1 MQPSKSSQ
9 NSGWAAG
16 FTLPAILVVV
26 GALLILAVGLLLV
39 VGIERSTARS
49 YVDRQRAELVAGAAI
64 ENVRGV
70 LELEAANDDFL
81 VLPSALAA
89 PAPITAGR
97 DLAPK
102 LFIARGKASSSGVS
116 YRYVPLFSNN
126 FTAVPETALL
136 EPPVVEPLL
145 GTVPQN
151 AIEFQALPHQDKVRA
166 AWLPVQD
173 DKDRLIGRYAFWVED
188 LQSKVD
194 PAVAGNANGPGGS
207 HLRSAWP
214 FPAPGLSSEPF
225 KVGDAPLDQIGLH
238 SIDPAATDDQPGGLG
253 TSLLNNRKVLI
264 SPDSL
269 LAAAGFA
276 PPIAR
281 DLSTG
286 HLSDPKARAVE
297 ENLATG
303 LRPYDEQPVVPY
315 AVGIDSSVAGLPK
328 LNLNQLLSQSGD
340 SAVGEMAAFIKKA
353 LPRFDAERKGG
364 FLEED
369 YLKTLAA
376 NAIDYADSNNE
387 ATVSM
392 GSYRGLD
399 GYPLVSEFLLKVR
412 WENIRTAGRR
422 KFVDLSVTTYVELWN
437 MTNVVVEGSAAV
449 SYETKYGFQLPPN
462 PNLFS
467 LGDLS
472 NATNLASTLTQS
484 GGYYWFAPFP
494 VKLQP
499 NEYRVFKCG
508 TVNYS
513 INAASSSEFVTS
525 PMTLSG
531 ETLGVSGAGYR
542 MRWNDRLVDQSRGA
556 IHRNDA
562 SIHYPLDAKGT
573 SRQRFRTSIPSH
585 SHNAG
590 GFVNNMGD
598 PRMSAYNTSAQD
610 ANVYPQNFSPN
621 RRNIRLGSIYNGSN
635 VNTIYGRVLPSE
647 WPDGGHDSPF
657 GVDAIHSLVGLSLGD
672 FQDEHRVE
680 PDDARFYTS
689 LPSLALGAQE
699 APTRLSNS
707 GRFFS
712 ATELGRIYDPIMW
725 QVRTATET
733 TGAAGRPWG
742 DVLSSSVA
750 SSRHGGGNTLRIG
763 RPEHPLLD
771 APGTRASHLLDL
783 FHAGRSR
790 SDSASEREGKLVE
803 IKGHVNIN
811 TASKGALRA
820 MLAGRILQDPEIR
833 KFTGNSHT
841 GGISKI
847 PVTSKL
853 NPLPDVT
860 LVADRIADAI
870 IRSRPFA
877 STAQLAD
884 TREADGTRVFGN
896 STLFPGF
903 GNSGYPIMQWTDA
916 AAEET
921 FARTYEASTVR
932 SRNFRIWVIGQ
943 ALSPTTLTNAAP
955 EVLAELRRAYTVFA
969 DPGERKSDGTIDPT
983 KFRIRTLHEKDF

>member
-1 MQPSKSSQ
+1 MKQPYKSPQ
-9 NSGWAAG
+9 HSGRAAG

-26 GALLILAVGLLLV
+26 GALLILAVGILLV

-49 YVDRQRAELVAGAAI
+49 FVDRQRAELAVTAGL
-64 ENVRGV
+64 ENLRGILN
-70 LELEAANDDFL
+70 LEVSNDDYV
-81 VLPSALAA
+81 VLGSALVSPIVADRD
-89 PAPITAGR
+89 PAPQ
-97 DLAPK
+97 
-102 LFIARGKASSSGVS
+102 LFLARGKATSSGIS

-126 FTAVPETALL
+126 LAAIPENSILA
-136 EPPVVEPLL
+136 PPVVEPLI
-145 GTVPQN
+145 GTAPKDF
-151 AIEFQALPHQDKVRA
+151 IEFETLPYQDKVRA

-173 DKDRLIGRYAFWVED
+173 DKDRLVGRYAFWVED

-194 PAVAGNANGPGGS
+194 PAVAGNANGAGGS
-207 HLRSAWP
+207 HKRSAWP
-214 FPAPGLSSEPF
+214 FPAPGLSDEPF
-225 KVGDAPLDQIGLH
+225 EEGDSGLDQIGLH
-238 SIDPAATDDQPGGLG
+238 AIDPAATEDQPGGLG
-253 TSLLNNRKVLI
+253 TSLLSNRKVLI

-269 LAAAGFA
+269 LAAAGFE

-286 HLSDPKARAVE
+286 HLSDAQARAVE

-303 LRPYDEQPVVPY
+303 LRSYEELPVVPF
-315 AVGIDSSVAGLPK
+315 AAGIDSSVMGKPK
-328 LNLNQLLSQSGD
+328 LNLNELLSQSGD
-340 SAVGEMAAFIKKA
+340 SGVSEMADFIKKA
-353 LPRFDAERKGG
+353 LPRFDEERKGG
-364 FLEED
+364 FTSED

-376 NAIDYADSNNE
+376 NAIDYADSDNE
-387 ATVSM
+387 ATVSI

-412 WENIRTAGRR
+412 WENIRTVGRR
-422 KFVDLSVTTYVELWN
+422 KYVDLSVSTYVELWN
-437 MTNVVVEGSAAV
+437 MTNVVVEGKAAI

-472 NATNLASTLTQS
+472 NATNQATALTQS
-484 GGYYWFAPFP
+484 GGYYWYAPFP
-494 VKLQP
+494 VKLEP

-508 TVNYS
+508 TINYS
-513 INAASSSEFVTS
+513 INAASSSEFITS

-531 ETLGVSGAGYR
+531 ETLGISGAGYR

-562 SIHYPLDAKGT
+562 SINYPLDTKAT
-573 SRQRFRTSIPSH
+573 SRQRFRTTIPSH
-585 SHNAG
+585 SHNSG
-590 GFVNNMGD
+590 GFINNMGD

-621 RRNIRLGSIYNGSN
+621 RRNIRLGSIYNSSN

-647 WPDGGHDSPF
+647 WPDGGHDSLF
-657 GVDAIHSLVGLSLGD
+657 GTDTVHSLIGLSSAD
-672 FQDEHRVE
+672 FQDDHRVE
-680 PDDARFYTS
+680 PDDAKFYTS
-689 LPSLALGAQE
+689 LPNLALGAQE
-699 APTRLSNS
+699 APTRLSNL
-707 GRFFS
+707 GRFLS
-712 ATELGRIYDPIMW
+712 ATELGRIYDPLMW

-742 DVLSSSVA
+742 DVLSSSVP

-763 RPEHPLLD
+763 RQEHPLLD
-771 APGTRASHLLDL
+771 QPGTRASQLLDL
-783 FHAGRSR
+783 FHVGRSR
-790 SDSASEREGKLVE
+790 SDSAAEREGKLVE

-811 TASKGALRA
+811 TAPKGALRA
-820 MLAGRILQDPEIR
+820 MVAGRILQDPEIR
-833 KFTGNSHT
+833 QFTGNSHT
-841 GGISKI
+841 AGASKV
-847 PVTSKL
+847 PVTSKI
-853 NPLPDVT
+853 NPAPDVT

-896 STLFPGF
+896 AKLFPGF
-903 GNSGYPIMQWTDA
+903 GGSSYPIMQWTDA

-943 ALSPTTLTNAAP
+943 ALAPTTLTNATP
-955 EVLAELRRAYTVFA
+955 EVLAEVRRAYTVFA
-969 DPGERKSDGTIDPT
+969 DPGERKSDGSIDPT
-983 KFRIRTLHEKDF
+983 KFKIQPLYEKDF